1 MPGVQSKEERTFKGR
16 KKQHRP
22 EKNTEKNA
30 GEVGRLLEKC
40 HGELIQ
46 KSISRKLVWQVVLN
60 PLVYLR

>member
-16 KKQHRP
+16 RKKHRP

-40 HGELIQ
+40 QGELIQ

-60 PLVYLR
+60 PLV